1 MIPKDLSCLSVIAKH
16 SVPGSFPLNLS
27 TPQSRLEAKIPKFLK
42 LLLLPWNVHPL
53 SYLKSDSPHQN
64 VNLTQYHVV
73 MIICMFLLFKGIKML
88 FVREIHVILL
98 GNEYNCMIWSNC
110 APQEFF
116 FYIRIQKIKNF
127 KQKIFFLPKFV
138 QSPIAWGRGVWLCY
152 WNYKAVHDD
161 EIN

>member
-1 MIPKDLSCLSVIAKH
+1 
-16 SVPGSFPLNLS
+16 
-27 TPQSRLEAKIPKFLK
+27 
-42 LLLLPWNVHPL
+42 
-53 SYLKSDSPHQN
+53 
-64 VNLTQYHVV
+64 
-73 MIICMFLLFKGIKML
+73 ML
-88 FVREIHVILL
+88 FCWEMNTIAWFEAIVRRR
-98 GNEYNCMIWSNC
+98 S
-110 APQEFF
+110 FF